1 MFGQSSRGTAVW
13 LVIVGLALALTLITG
28 EVPAAVA
35 ALLMAAYLALA
46 YVVTRRVQVGTL
58 IDALPRPQARSAEI
72 RKWHGGCEA
81 RAAYPSFDTDPPADA
96 GPIVEERP
104 GLALQHRRFISL
116 DDDGAPLRDVDV
128 PPGASG
134 GWRASASG
142 SATSGGRYL
151 YEDDKWRVPG
161 TRAARLPLPRAG

>member
-58 IDALPRPQARSAEI
+58 IDALPRPQARSAEMTEVA
-72 RKWHGGCEA
+72 REA
-81 RAAYPSFDTDPPADA
+81 VGRARRYPGFDTLIRLLDT
-96 GPIVEERP
+96 GLIVDEQRP
-104 GLALQHRRFISL
+104 DGLALRRGRFISL
-116 DDDGAPLRDVDV
+116 DDDGVRPFAIVDV
-128 PPGASG
+128 PPGIG
-134 GWRASASG
+134 
-142 SATSGGRYL
+142 
-151 YEDDKWRVPG
+151 E
-161 TRAARLPLPRAG
+161 